1 MTLIDPIWCCLYM
14 TSPPADGL
22 MCFARLV
29 LDGFKSGSDDVG
41 GSWLSMVLL
50 FGLDICSDYPS
61 RFGDLSLR
69 NAPRSIGG
77 TYGIRTVYNSHYCTG
92 YCVPGTG
99 YCVYFVTRNNPT
111 YAIIPVLY
119 PLCRQR
125 GEGTSAKKL
134 NQLLTIA
141 STIDSAFSVSR
152 NPELPASLFTT
163 TTLGSALQPEQTP
176 KAHYSISPPTLQSKI
191 DGPAPIP
198 SCRAAHWEVILALY
212 PR

>member
-1 MTLIDPIWCCLYM
+1 MTWIDPIWYCLYM

-29 LDGFKSGSDDVG
+29 LDGFESGSDDVG

-50 FGLDICSDYPS
+50 FGLGYMFRLPS

-69 NAPRSIGG
+69 NAPRSIGDVW
-77 TYGIRTVYNSHYCTG
+77 YQD
-92 YCVPGTG
+92 CVPGTG

-111 YAIIPVLY
+111 YASIPVLY

-125 GEGTSAKKL
+125 EGTRAKKL

-141 STIDSAFSVSR
+141 ATIDSSFSVSR